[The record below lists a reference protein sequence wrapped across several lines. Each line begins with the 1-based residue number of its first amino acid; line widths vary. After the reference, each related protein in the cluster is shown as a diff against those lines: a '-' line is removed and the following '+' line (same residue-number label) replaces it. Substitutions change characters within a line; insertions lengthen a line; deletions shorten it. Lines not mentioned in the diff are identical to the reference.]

1 MVNIQYLYGDKQK
14 YNAEYQDM
22 LVSEKFYTAM
32 AFLKSLS
39 KDFPYYESVYRQTA
53 YALNDPM
60 EKCSYSSDNII
71 SAWISGS
78 RDKTAEFKSIYEK
91 EKLLMMS
98 PNKPYNTK
106 DSSEYFAEFYKEY
119 CLDPTALKKQRSSTY
134 EAIVTAVN
142 CLNNMSETYLFSI
155 KRAYEKTCWN

>member
-1 MVNIQYLYGDKQK
+1 
-14 YNAEYQDM
+14 M

-71 SAWISGS
+71 SA
-78 RDKTAEFKSIYEK
+78 
-91 EKLLMMS
+91 
-98 PNKPYNTK
+98 
-106 DSSEYFAEFYKEY
+106 
-119 CLDPTALKKQRSSTY
+119 
-134 EAIVTAVN
+134 
-142 CLNNMSETYLFSI
+142 
-155 KRAYEKTCWN
+155 

>member
-1 MVNIQYLYGDKQK
+1 VVNIQYLYGDKQK

-71 SAWISGS
+71 SA
-78 RDKTAEFKSIYEK
+78 
-91 EKLLMMS
+91 
-98 PNKPYNTK
+98 
-106 DSSEYFAEFYKEY
+106 
-119 CLDPTALKKQRSSTY
+119 
-134 EAIVTAVN
+134 
-142 CLNNMSETYLFSI
+142 
-155 KRAYEKTCWN
+155 